1 MNPVL
6 NKFQSIE
13 NMPRVDTNG
22 NEVGKAIKAQLEL
35 RSKYN
40 YKFSFN
46 SDGRIR
52 NNTTMYMNKGIA
64 HYSQIEEVLNKAI
77 QAAKNQP
84 DIFGRD
90 FECDVKINLIK
101 KYSGEYLEYGFV
113 DFSNPSMFY
122 ALAGLNPDG
131 TERVIYNQKVDDDM
145 LEASSTNWSDQA
157 DLEDSNQ
164 EKVKLPP
171 LITLEKY
178 EYDDDQKQYLDVDS
192 DYGSIILSP
201 ALISAEIFPEYN
213 PYCLYVNGVPND
225 YEFLSAIF
233 SRYSRYGSEKS
244 LTTITSHNKGGIKS
258 LRSYSYYPKITI
270 KTGTKT
276 FAIVEYSHVY
286 DAAFAL
292 LMLKKIR
299 AKYKQNDVEL
309 SVRYAILNKK

>member
-1 MNPVL
+1 MNSVA
-6 NKFQSIE
+6 NKSQSSE
-13 NMPRVDTNG
+13 DMSRSSTNG
-22 NEVGKAIKAQLEL
+22 NEIDKAIKAQLEL

-40 YKFSFN
+40 YKFFSN
-46 SDGRIR
+46 LDGRVR

-77 QAAKNQP
+77 LTAKSQP
-84 DIFGRD
+84 DIFGYD

-122 ALAGLNPDG
+122 ALAGFNPDG
-131 TERVIYNQKVDDDM
+131 TERVIYNQKVDIM
-145 LEASSTNWSDQA
+145 EAFSINWSDQA
-157 DLEDSNQ
+157 DFEDSTQ

-178 EYDDDQKQYLDVDS
+178 EYDNDQKQYLDVDS

-201 ALISAEIFPEYN
+201 ALISAEIAPEYN

-233 SRYSRYGSEKS
+233 ARYSRYGSEKG
-244 LTTITSHNKGGIKS
+244 LTTITSHNKGGIKTM
-258 LRSYSYYPKITI
+258 RSYSYYPKITI
-270 KTGTKT
+270 RSGTKT

-292 LMLKKIR
+292 LMLRKIR
-299 AKYKQNDVEL
+299 AKYKQTDVEL